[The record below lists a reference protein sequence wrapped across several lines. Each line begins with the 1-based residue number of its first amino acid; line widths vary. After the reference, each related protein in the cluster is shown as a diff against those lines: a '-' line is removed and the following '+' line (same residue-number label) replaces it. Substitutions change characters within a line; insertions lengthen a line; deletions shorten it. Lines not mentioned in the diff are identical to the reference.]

1 MFSKASDKLTDA
13 LFQLK
18 MSSKQMSRLSS
29 KMEQEAEREKSKLKK
44 ALVEQHYDIAK
55 VYAENAVRKHN
66 ESVNYLRMSSR
77 FDAIGSRV
85 QSALQMKEAVKNI
98 GMVSKDL
105 EKAMKSMDLQKIEQ
119 VMSKFES
126 QFEDMDVRSITMEN
140 AMGNAVT
147 LSAPEDQVNNLLKK
161 VADEQQLDISAWL
174 ANAPSSVGAS
184 ESSKVDD
191 EGLSRRLAAIRQS

>member
-1 MFSKASDKLTDA
+1 MFSNSTDKLTDA

-29 KMEQEAEREKSKLKK
+29 KMEQESEREKSKLKK
-44 ALVEQHYDIAK
+44 ALVDQHYDIAK

-85 QSALQMKEAVKNI
+85 QSALHMKEAVKNI
-98 GMVSKDL
+98 GSVSKDL

-119 VMSKFES
+119 IMSKFES
-126 QFEDMDVRSITMEN
+126 QFEDLDVRAATMEN
-140 AMGNAVT
+140 SMGNAVT
-147 LSAPEDQVNNLLKK
+147 LSAPEDQVNSLMKK

-174 ANAPSSVGAS
+174 ANAPSAIGTS
-184 ESSKVDD
+184 ESAKVDD